1 MTARLQLRS
10 AVLLAAAVLAAPA
23 LEAAAFKL
31 PVPEKIVLAN
41 GLTVYYARSADVP
54 LVSFR
59 MWIRGA
65 GSAHEPA
72 EYEGAA
78 GMTAALLQ
86 KGAASLDADAVA
98 EALDFMGADLS
109 ISAAEEYA
117 SVGADGLAESF
128 PRLMEIA
135 AACLTSPALREEE
148 FVKER
153 DRRIDGLKAA
163 KDNPGAAVRYYF
175 QKAYFGRHPMGR
187 LAPGTE
193 TSLRKMPLQAV
204 KDFYAGRYRPD
215 RALAAVVGDIEKDKL
230 VALLETTLGR
240 WNRPAAAAPSADIPP
255 LPRPAARKLLLVDK
269 PDATQAYFVLGAP
282 GYPVGDRITPPAA
295 VMNSLWGGRFTSW
308 INTELRIKRGLTYG
322 ASSILRSYASGGLFA
337 ASSYTKNDKIGEM
350 LDITFG
356 LLNKGAVQGFAPE
369 DVESARN
376 YILGQFPP
384 TLETIA
390 SRAGTYVRLAFYGLG
405 FDYYDGYLSAVA
417 AVTPKTANA
426 AAAKLL
432 PRENFVLVVVGKAA
446 EIRPLLAKFGAWEE
460 KKITDPD
467 F

>member
-1 MTARLQLRS
+1 MNARLTLRS
-10 AVLLAAAVLAAPA
+10 AVLLGAAVLASPA
-23 LEAAAFKL
+23 LEAAGFKL
-31 PVPEKIVLAN
+31 PAPEKIVLAN
-41 GLTVYYARSADVP
+41 GLTVYYARSGDVP

-65 GSAHEPA
+65 GSASEPA
-72 EYEGAA
+72 EFEGAA
-78 GMTAALLQ
+78 GLTAVLLQ
-86 KGAASLDADAVA
+86 KGAGPLGADAVA
-98 EALDFMGADLS
+98 EALDFMGADLT

-117 SVGADGLAESF
+117 SVGADSLAESF

-135 AACLTSPALREEE
+135 AACLAAPTLGEEE

-163 KDNPGAAVRYYF
+163 KDDPGSAVRYYF

-193 TSLRKMPLQAV
+193 TSLRKMPLQAIR
-204 KDFYAGRYRPD
+204 DFYAARYRPD
-215 RALAAVVGDIEKDKL
+215 RAVGAVVGDIEKDKL
-230 VALLETTLGR
+230 AALLETTLGR
-240 WNRPAAAAPSADIPP
+240 WKKPAGPAPSADVPP
-255 LPRPAARKLLLVDK
+255 LPRPAGRRLLLVDK

-295 VMNSLWGGRFTSW
+295 VMNTLWGGRFTSW

-322 ASSILRSYASGGLFA
+322 AGSSFRSYASGGLFS

-356 LLNKGAVQGFAPE
+356 LLKKGAVEGFAPE

-405 FDYYDGYLSAVA
+405 FDYYDGYLSGVA
-417 AVTPKTANA
+417 AVTPRTANA
-426 AAAKLL
+426 AAARLL
-432 PRENFVLVVVGKAA
+432 PREDFVLVVVGKAS
-446 EIRPLLAKFGAWEE
+446 EIRPLLSKFGAWEE